1 MRERAIAMAEK
12 LMARGAGPDWWK
24 LAGLVDDPSARV
36 RMQLAFTAPVL
47 PALAP
52 AYARLAVRD
61 FADKWISAALLS
73 GSPEMVTNVL
83 FPAMTRDPVL
93 AKKAAPFVARLVEI
107 RAASKPADGYA
118 SLIDFIAQPGT
129 SPLWL
134 RALGDGLRRAGTA
147 IEKADAGKKLDA
159 VFARAA
165 ATAADRKRQA
175 PRVWRRSNCSA
186 SRRWRNRASA
196 GRLPGA
202 GPAREVQFAAV
213 KALARTPRGRGPGPP
228 EPLALR
234 PKPARPCSVHCWRV
248 KTGRG
253 AVRCD

>member
-165 ATAADRKRQA
+165 ATAADQRQA
-175 PRVWRRSNCSA
+175 HASGGDRTAQRRVAGAIARALAACLAPGQPR
-186 SRRWRNRASA
+186 
-196 GRLPGA
+196 
-202 GPAREVQFAAV
+202 VQFAAV
-213 KALARTPRGRGPGPP
+213 KALAAHTAGRGPDPP

-234 PKPARPCSVHCWRV
+234 PARETVLSALLAREDQ
-248 KTGRG
+248 TS